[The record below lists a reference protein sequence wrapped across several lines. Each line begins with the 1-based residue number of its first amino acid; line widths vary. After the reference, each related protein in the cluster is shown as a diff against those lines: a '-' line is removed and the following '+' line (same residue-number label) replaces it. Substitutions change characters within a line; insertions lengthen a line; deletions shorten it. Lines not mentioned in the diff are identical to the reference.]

1 MSAANRASP
10 RPAWYLATALAS
22 FLLAGEHPL
31 TAQAQAS
38 PHTISAKVAEPV
50 LPELMGGCSMKC
62 SFSWNVGV
70 VNAKGTQPAKALND
84 ERAETA
90 WISEG
95 PGSGVGAKLRLAF
108 PKKIPAEMEGEVPF
122 YGLDLINGHWKTEEL
137 WRQYARVKKA
147 RLLYNGR
154 PLCDVTFADSR
165 RWQRVSFPDIMV
177 RSGDVLTFEVLEVYP
192 GEKGGV
198 AISEI
203 VLQGAH

>member
-1 MSAANRASP
+1 MMRC
-10 RPAWYLATALAS
+10 AS
-22 FLLAGEHPL
+22 FAALLFAPL
-31 TAQAQAS
+31 GAITAAAQ
-38 PHTISAKVAEPV
+38 TRTVSAKVAEPV
-50 LPELMGGCSMKC
+50 LSELMGGCSMKC
-62 SFSWNVGV
+62 AFSWSAEAMT
-70 VNAKGTQPAKALND
+70 AKGLQPAKALND

-90 WISEG
+90 WIADG
-95 PGSGVGAKLRLAF
+95 PGGGIGAKLRLAF
-108 PKKIPAEMEGEVPF
+108 PKKIPAEMDGEVPF

-165 RWQRVSFPDIMV
+165 RWQRVTFPDIMV
-177 RSGDVLTFEVLEVYP
+177 RSGDAMTLEILEIYP
-192 GEKGGV
+192 GEKGAGA

>member
-1 MSAANRASP
+1 VLLCKLIAGFLTFVPLAGLTLAAAAP
-10 RPAWYLATALAS
+10 RPV
-22 FLLAGEHPL
+22 
-31 TAQAQAS
+31 
-38 PHTISAKVAEPV
+38 SAKVAEPV

-62 SFSWNVGV
+62 SFAWSAEVIT
-70 VNAKGTQPAKALND
+70 AKGAQPARALND

-90 WISEG
+90 WIADG

-108 PKKIPAEMEGEVPF
+108 PKKIPTEMDGETPF
-122 YGLDLINGHWKTEEL
+122 YGLDLINGHWKTEDL
-137 WRQYARVKKA
+137 WRRYARLKKA

-165 RWQRVSFPDIMV
+165 RWQSVIFPDIMV
-177 RSGDVLTFEVLEVYP
+177 RSGDALTFEVLEIYP
-192 GEKGGV
+192 GEKNGV